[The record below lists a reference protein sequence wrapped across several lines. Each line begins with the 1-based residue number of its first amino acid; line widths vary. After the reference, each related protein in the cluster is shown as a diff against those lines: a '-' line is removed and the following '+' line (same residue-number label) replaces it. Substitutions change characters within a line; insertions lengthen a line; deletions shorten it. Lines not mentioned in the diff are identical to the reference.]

1 MSLINRCSF
10 AWLHS
15 IVGNKS
21 IEDRFRF
28 VNFYVTQRTIRPF
41 LPSLCAKVSTLP
53 DIFLSQGSI
62 RTSLVKV
69 AWASDHCKLF
79 TSITDSYWTVA
90 NTSFG
95 ILPNREEWYN
105 NKTGEYILVVFY
117 VVFTYRNKMKAGGE
131 RASKRIYI
139 IASLQ
144 SVVNRIA
151 LSFIHVLTKHHFKK
165 VQRLRYCKRVVS
177 VSDSI
182 PVFGSPYRTTPMP
195 LLTST
200 PFILYNKIREYKRV
214 ICSLFHVVRQ
224 KLHKQ

>member
-1 MSLINRCSF
+1 
-10 AWLHS
+10 
-15 IVGNKS
+15 
-21 IEDRFRF
+21 
-28 VNFYVTQRTIRPF
+28 
-41 LPSLCAKVSTLP
+41 
-53 DIFLSQGSI
+53 
-62 RTSLVKV
+62 
-69 AWASDHCKLF
+69 
-79 TSITDSYWTVA
+79 
-90 NTSFG
+90 
-95 ILPNREEWYN
+95 
-105 NKTGEYILVVFY
+105 
-117 VVFTYRNKMKAGGE
+117 MKAGGE
-131 RASKRIYI
+131 RTSKRIYI

-224 KLHKQ
+224 KLCEQKFDVGKITTFSHLLIMISIFTVHFMVNMTLAHITDHFIKQLGKQTRSNYKTTTSS

>member
-21 IEDRFRF
+21 IGDRFRF

-41 LPSLCAKVSTLP
+41 LPSLCAKVSTLLP

-62 RTSLVKV
+62 RKSSS
-69 AWASDHCKLF
+69 SDHCKLF

-131 RASKRIYI
+131 RASERIYI

-165 VQRLRYCKRVVS
+165 VQRYDTVSASFLYPIAFLYLVPLIEQHQCRYWPRPHSYCIIRYGSTKGLS
-177 VSDSI
+177 VHFS
-182 PVFGSPYRTTPMP
+182 M
-195 LLTST
+195 
-200 PFILYNKIREYKRV
+200 
-214 ICSLFHVVRQ
+214 
-224 KLHKQ
+224 